1 MIQVIWKGR
10 GGQGAFTAARL
21 LGAAWVNKG
30 GYALAF
36 PSFGPERRGAP
47 VSAFTKLD
55 DKPVVDRSEIENP
68 DYTLDLTEPPEDIS
82 ALAESL
88 KLPSANTL
96 LLGQLAAELGIEAEY
111 LERAIDQVMPEK
123 IRGINKIAIKAAAN

>member
-55 DKPVVDRSEIENP
+55 DKPVADRGEIENP

-96 LLGQLAAELGIEAEY
+96 LLGRLAVKLGIEAEY
-111 LERAIDQVMPEK
+111 LEQAIDQVMPEK